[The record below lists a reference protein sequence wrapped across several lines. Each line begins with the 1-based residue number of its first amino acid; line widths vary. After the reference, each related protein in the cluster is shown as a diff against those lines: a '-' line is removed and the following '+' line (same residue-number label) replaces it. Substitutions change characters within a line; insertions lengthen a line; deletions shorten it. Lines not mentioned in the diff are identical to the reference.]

1 MRGTEKNTLAPQSE
15 KSSYFE
21 PDYLT
26 SERMSAYS
34 YQFSEVINLRPQS
47 VLEIGIGNGLLSFLL
62 RQSGLDVTT
71 LDFDSMLE
79 PDIIASVTD
88 IPCPDNSYDVVAC
101 FEVLEHLP
109 FEQFGKAME
118 ELKRV
123 TKSHAIISLPDS
135 RLVCKFHIPII
146 ARKLLFEFPSFT
158 LPEHKFDG
166 QHYWEINKKGYP
178 LRKILGI
185 IQEAGFSIT
194 KTYRIWEFSYNRIFV
209 LEKIDTR

>member
-1 MRGTEKNTLAPQSE
+1 MNVNKTHALAPQSE

-34 YQFSEVINLRPQS
+34 YQFSEIVNLRPQS

-71 LDFDSMLE
+71 LDFDPMLE

-88 IPCPDNSYDVVAC
+88 IPCPADSYDVVAC

-109 FEQFGKAME
+109 FEQFAKAME

-123 TKSHAIISLPDS
+123 TKSHVIISLPDS
-135 RLVCKFHIPII
+135 GLICKFHIPII
-146 ARKLLFEFPSFT
+146 ARKLLFELPSFI

-185 IQEAGFSIT
+185 IQETGFSIT
-194 KTYRIWEFSYNRIFV
+194 KTYRFWEFSYNRIFV
-209 LEKIDTR
+209 LEKM